1 MDKTKK
7 ISKVVESEGGKKVL
21 GFNRNIFFLGTVSLL
36 NDIASEMIYPL
47 LPIFMTS
54 VLGASVAFVGLVEG
68 IADGSASLFK
78 VFSGW
83 ASDRFNNRRPLIILG
98 YSLSAATKPIIGI
111 VGSAW
116 HLLWIKFLDRV
127 GKGIRTA
134 PRDALITYSCDITE
148 RGRSFGFHRSM
159 DHAGAIIGPLIA
171 FILLRL
177 LGVELRTI
185 FLLSIIPGAASVM
198 ILFLFVKEKREIPK
212 IGTITKFRLSSFDKR
227 FRLFLLIILI
237 FSLGNSS
244 DAFLVLLAKE
254 RGIDIYMLPI
264 LWILLHISKATSS
277 IPAGTLSDKI
287 GRKKMIIAGWI
298 VYALVY
304 LGFGFLEDGFIFWG
318 LFACYGLFFGL
329 TEAAERALISDLVP
343 EDLRG
348 TAYGIYHLTIGISI
362 LPANLVMGALWQT
375 FGIEVAFATG
385 AGLALAAMILLTLL
399 IRSDI

>member
-1 MDKTKK
+1 MDKTKTER
-7 ISKVVESEGGKKVL
+7 VAEKKVF
-21 GFNRNIFFLGTVSLL
+21 GFNKNIFFLGTVSLL

-54 VLGASVAFVGLVEG
+54 VLGAGVAFVGLVEG

-83 ASDRFNNRRPLIILG
+83 ASDRTNNRRPLIIFG
-98 YSLSAATKPIIGI
+98 YSLSAATKPLIGL
-111 VGSAW
+111 VGSPW

-134 PRDALITYSCDITE
+134 PRDALLTYSCDVTE

-171 FILLRL
+171 FVLLRL

-185 FLLSIIPGAASVM
+185 FLLSIIPGAASVL
-198 ILFLFVKEKREIPK
+198 ILFLFIKEKRGIPK
-212 IGTITKFRLSSFDKR
+212 MELTTRFKLSSFDRR
-227 FRLFLLIILI
+227 FKLFLLIVLI

-254 RGIDIYMLPI
+254 RGIDIFMLPI
-264 LWILLHISKATSS
+264 LWILLHISKAASS
-277 IPAGTLSDKI
+277 IPAGILSDKI
-287 GRKKMIIAGWI
+287 GRKKMIISGWI

-304 LGFGFLEDGFIFWG
+304 LGFGFLRDGFIFWG

-329 TEAAERALISDLVP
+329 TEAAERALISDLAP

-348 TAYGIYHLTIGISI
+348 TAYGLYHLAVGVSI
-362 LPANLVMGALWQT
+362 LPASLIMGALWQA
-375 FGIEVAFATG
+375 FGVEVAFATG
-385 AGLALAAMILLTLL
+385 AGLALIATILFMLL
-399 IRSDI
+399 IRSDL

>member
-1 MDKTKK
+1 MEK
-7 ISKVVESEGGKKVL
+7 EKKVL
-21 GFNRNIFFLGTVSLL
+21 GFNRNIFFMGLVSLL

-47 LPIFMTS
+47 LPVFMTS
-54 VLGASVAFVGLVEG
+54 VLGAGVAFVGLVEG

-78 VFSGW
+78 VLSGW
-83 ASDRFNNRRPLIILG
+83 ASDKTGKRRPLIIVG

-116 HLLWIKFLDRV
+116 HILWIKFLDRI

-134 PRDALITYSCDITE
+134 PRDALITYSSRVTE
-148 RGRSFGFHRSM
+148 RGRSFGFHRGM

-171 FILLRL
+171 FILLKL

-185 FLLSIIPGAASVM
+185 FLLSIIPGAASVL
-198 ILFLFVKEKREIPK
+198 ILFLFVAEKK
-212 IGTITKFRLSSFDKR
+212 GTPIRKTTTPLRLSSFDSR
-227 FRLFLLIILI
+227 FKLFLLIILI

-254 RGIDIYMLPI
+254 RGIDISMLPI
-264 LWILLHISKATSS
+264 LWILLHISKASS
-277 IPAGTLSDKI
+277 SVPAGILSDKI
-287 GRKKMIIAGWI
+287 GRKKMIIAGWT

-304 LGFGFLEDGFIFWG
+304 LGFGFLKDGIIFWG

-343 EDLRG
+343 ENLRG
-348 TAYGIYHLTIGISI
+348 TAYGIYHLTIGVSI
-362 LPANLVMGALWQT
+362 LPASLIMGALWQA
-375 FGIEVAFATG
+375 FGIKVAFATG
-385 AGLALAAMILLTLL
+385 ATLAMTAMILFTLL
-399 IRSDI
+399 IKSDL